1 MLEGLLYVIL
11 GAGIEDLIWIKGRI
25 YNISEI
31 MFKLVKHVEIM
42 INLPTPSWNDIQYKF
57 IKYINYD
64 LVGIFHFEQN
74 KILF

>member
-42 INLPTPSWNDIQYKF
+42 INLPTPSWNDIQVHKIYKLWF
-57 IKYINYD
+57 
-64 LVGIFHFEQN
+64 GGHFSFWT
-74 KILF
+74 K